1 MSARRAD
8 AARSHLAAAQPDDAL
23 HIGDLRAV
31 LALHQ
36 PLLHLLRERLPGPAA
51 QHGRQPDGARQEHV
65 RWPAAARLWRGIGN
79 PDVLLPAY

>member
-8 AARSHLAAAQPDDAL
+8 AARSHLAAAQPDGAL

-51 QHGRQPDGARQEHV
+51 QHGRQPDGVRILFLFLVPCLSCHV
-65 RWPAAARLWRGIGN
+65 QHNDDISVFYL
-79 PDVLLPAY
+79 